1 MAFELNFVI
10 QEIINI
16 FPLIK
21 DFIEK
26 AKILLDI
33 FPQVQPFL
41 GISSVWFQTSLSISV
56 YVCSIYLVNQ
66 HGAATLYRHR
76 NALKC
81 SLEDLF
87 PQTQLNT
94 LPQLFQLIAKQ
105 CPGFVSL
112 TGPTL
117 LHSTSLSHFFTDGD
131 KTVAHYAI

>member
-56 YVCSIYLVNQ
+56 YVCSIYLVN
-66 HGAATLYRHR
+66 
-76 NALKC
+76 
-81 SLEDLF
+81 
-87 PQTQLNT
+87 
-94 LPQLFQLIAKQ
+94 
-105 CPGFVSL
+105 
-112 TGPTL
+112 
-117 LHSTSLSHFFTDGD
+117 
-131 KTVAHYAI
+131 